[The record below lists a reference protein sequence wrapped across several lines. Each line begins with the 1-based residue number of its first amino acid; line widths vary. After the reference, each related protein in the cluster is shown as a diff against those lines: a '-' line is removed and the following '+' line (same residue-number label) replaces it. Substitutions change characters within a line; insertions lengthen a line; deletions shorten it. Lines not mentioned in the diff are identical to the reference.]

1 MALQQKSLKQKLTL
15 LTAGLR
21 TAEDQKEQE
30 QIIIEHLK
38 EIDAN
43 DIFEIKPEF
52 PRDAEW
58 FNSGPLSFSGAL
70 KGKLIVLDFF
80 TYCCIN
86 CMHILP
92 DLSRLEKEFPVEAG
106 AVIVGI
112 HSAKFDNEKLSGN
125 IKNAIQRYN
134 ISHPVVNDVDV
145 TLWDELGIEC
155 WPTLVIF
162 GPNGRVIGTIIG
174 EGHYA
179 ELRVLVATALQHY
192 QHILNKDTLLF
203 QQSIETSGILSF
215 PGKLYAEKEMLYISD
230 SAHHRLLIVESS
242 TGAVLNVIG
251 CGEAGLKDGTF
262 NKACFS
268 SPQGVVYHNG
278 CLYVADTGNH
288 VIRMVSDVYEIFI
301 KLTLCSY
308 AVMRCHVRLIWASL
322 L

>member
-1 MALQQKSLKQKLTL
+1 MALQQKYLKQKLTL

-21 TAEDQKEQE
+21 TTEDQKEQE

-43 DIFEIKPEF
+43 DAFDVKPEL

-70 KGKLIVLDFF
+70 KGKLVILDFF

-106 AVIVGI
+106 AVVVGV
-112 HSAKFDNEKLSGN
+112 HSAKFENEKLSEN

-134 ISHPVVNDVDV
+134 ITHPVVNDVDV
-145 TLWDELGIEC
+145 TLWDSLGIEC
-155 WPTLVIF
+155 WPTLVLF
-162 GPNGRVIGTIIG
+162 SPGGHVMATIIG
-174 EGHYA
+174 EGHY
-179 ELRVLVATALQHY
+179 EEVRILVATALQHY
-192 QHILNKDTLLF
+192 HHLLNKDDISY
-203 QQSIETSGILSF
+203 QQPTGRASGILSF
-215 PGKLYAEKEMLYISD
+215 PGKLCCEKETLYVSD
-230 SAHHRLLIVESS
+230 SGHHRLLAVESS
-242 TGAVLNVIG
+242 TGIVLNVIG

-262 NKACFS
+262 SEACFS
-268 SPQGVVYHNG
+268 SPQGVTHHNG

-288 VIRMVSDVYEIFI
+288 VIRMVSDVLSEIFQ
-301 KLTLCSY
+301 LSSSQHCVL
-308 AVMRCHVRLIWASL
+308 VL
-322 L
+322 

>member
-21 TAEDQKEQE
+21 KTEDQKEQE
-30 QIIIEHLK
+30 QIIVEHLK

-86 CMHILP
+86 CMHVLP
-92 DLSRLEKEFPVEAG
+92 DLNRLEKEFPVEAG
-106 AVIVGI
+106 AVIVGV
-112 HSAKFDNEKLSGN
+112 HSAKFDNEKLSEN

-134 ISHPVVNDVDV
+134 IRHPVVNDVDV
-145 TLWDELGIEC
+145 TLWDALGIEC

-162 GPNGRVIGTIIG
+162 TPNGRVIGTIIG

-179 ELRVLVATALQHY
+179 ELRVLVATALQYY
-192 QHILNKDTLLF
+192 QHTLNKDTILF
-203 QQSIETSGILSF
+203 QQSIEASGILSF

-230 SAHHRLLIVESS
+230 SAHHRLLVVESS
-242 TGAVLNVIG
+242 TGAI
-251 CGEAGLKDGTF
+251 
-262 NKACFS
+262 
-268 SPQGVVYHNG
+268 HN
-278 CLYVADTGNH
+278 
-288 VIRMVSDVYEIFI
+288 S
-301 KLTLCSY
+301 
-308 AVMRCHVRLIWASL
+308 
-322 L
+322 